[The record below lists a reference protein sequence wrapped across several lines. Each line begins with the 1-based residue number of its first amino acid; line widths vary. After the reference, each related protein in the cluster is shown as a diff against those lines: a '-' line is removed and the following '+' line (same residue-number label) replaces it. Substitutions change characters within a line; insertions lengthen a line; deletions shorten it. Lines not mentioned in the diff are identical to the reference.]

1 MSPIKYYTHVRLQDD
16 LRSLRYHMIQY
27 ALRNGIKPAARM
39 FNTTPK
45 TVRKWLNRWKRG
57 LEDWMTDQRKLA
69 RQRPSRIPEDQK
81 QKAVELKKEHPSWGS
96 MRIKHEFGLTISDK
110 AIRKIWKKEGL
121 S

>member
-45 TVRKWLNRWKRG
+45 TVRKWLDRWKKG
-57 LEDWMTDQRKLA
+57 MSEWMTDQRKIA
-69 RQRPSRIPEDQK
+69 RERPSRIPQDQK
-81 QKAVELKKEHPSWGS
+81 QKAIELKKAHPKWGS
-96 MRIKHEFGLTISDK
+96 MRIKHEFGLSISDK
-110 AIRKIWKKEGL
+110 AIRKIWKEKGL
-121 S
+121 L

>member
-16 LRSLRYHMIQY
+16 LRSIRYHMIQY
-27 ALRNGIKPAARM
+27 ALRNGIKPTARM

-57 LEDWMTDQRKLA
+57 IPEWMTDQRKLSHPRA
-69 RQRPSRIPEDQK
+69 SRVPKDQEK
-81 QKAVELKKEHPSWGS
+81 EAIELKKAHPSWGS
-96 MRIKHEFGLTISDK
+96 VRIKQEFGLSISDK

-121 S
+121 T